1 MLRNQRQGGTDHS
14 KTKILIVD
22 DHPIVQQG
30 LSQLI
35 GNEDDLTVCG
45 LAEDATEAMMI
56 IRELKPDLVIVD
68 ISLGQTNGI
77 ELIKTIKVRYPGL
90 LVLALSM
97 HDESLYA
104 ERCLRAGARGYIMK
118 IEAIENVITAIR
130 KVMRG
135 QIYVSNE
142 MAAKMV
148 RKLVGAGAELGAPAV
163 ERLSDRELEV
173 FRLIGLGH
181 GTRRIAERLHLSVKT
196 IETYRAHIK
205 KKLNLADADELLRYA
220 IQWSRQSN
228 IV

>member
-1 MLRNQRQGGTDHS
+1 MPRNKQQAPPQQR
-14 KTKILIVD
+14 KTTILVVD
-22 DHPIVQQG
+22 DHPIVLQG

-35 GNEDDLTVCG
+35 GQQDDLLVCG
-45 LAEDATEAMMI
+45 LARDVPEAMMM

-68 ISLGQTNGI
+68 ISLQQGNGI
-77 ELIKTIKVRYPGL
+77 ELIKKIRISYPSL
-90 LVLALSM
+90 AVLALSM

-118 IEAIENVITAIR
+118 IEATENIITAIH

-148 RKLVGAGAELGAPAV
+148 RKLVGLKPELGAPAV

-173 FRLIGLGH
+173 LALIGRGH
-181 GTRRIAERLHLSVKT
+181 GTRWIAERLHLSLKT

-205 KKLNLADADELLRYA
+205 KKLNLADADELLQYA
-220 IQWSRQSN
+220 IQWSKDKN
-228 IV
+228 IL

>member
-1 MLRNQRQGGTDHS
+1 MLRNHRQGGTDRN

-35 GNEDDLTVCG
+35 GNEDDLMVCG
-45 LAEDATEAMMI
+45 LAQDAPEAMMI

-77 ELIKTIKVRYPGL
+77 ELIKTIKVRHPGL

-118 IEAIENVITAIR
+118 IEAIENIITAIR

-205 KKLNLADADELLRYA
+205 KKLNLADADELLQYA